1 METIGIGIG
10 GLVVLAIVAVIA
22 FKLLKSFV
30 KAMFVGVVLL
40 VLLGAWLAYSAGYL
54 G

>member
-1 METIGIGIG
+1 MESTAIGLG
-10 GLVVLAIVAVIA
+10 GLLVFVIVAVIA
-22 FKLLKSFV
+22 FKLLKSLV

-40 VLLGAWLAYSAGYL
+40 VLLGAWLAYSAGYF